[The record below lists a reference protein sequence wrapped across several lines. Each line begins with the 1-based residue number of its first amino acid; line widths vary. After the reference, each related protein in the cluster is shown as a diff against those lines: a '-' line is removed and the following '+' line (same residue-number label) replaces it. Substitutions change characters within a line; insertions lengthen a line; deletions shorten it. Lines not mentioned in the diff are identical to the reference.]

1 MKKWVLAILLVLT
14 ACLIPAI
21 TANAATQSS
30 DTMILEWTPQKVW
43 VDKGELIMQGYFY
56 NQRSGV
62 RITKVN
68 RFVAK
73 ITFTRPDGS
82 KYQYI
87 GEPKSIPFIKLGPY
101 GSKKVTFNF
110 GKFDDTWK
118 EWVADE
124 DFIFTYID

>member
-1 MKKWVLAILLVLT
+1 MKKWIVAILLVLT
-14 ACLIPAI
+14 ACLIPAL

-30 DTMILEWTPQKVW
+30 DTMILDWTPKKVW
-43 VDKGELIMQGYFY
+43 VDKGDLIMRGYFY

-68 RFVAK
+68 EFTVK
-73 ITFTRPDGS
+73 ITFTRADGS
-82 KYQYI
+82 KYQFI
-87 GEPKSIPFIKLGPY
+87 GKPKSIPFIKLGPY
-101 GSKKVTFNF
+101 ASKTVTFNF

-124 DFIFTYID
+124 DYVFTYID